1 MRDSRTITWRNLI
14 SITRQPQLI
23 VFSTI
28 QPIIFVL
35 MFTYVFGGAIHIGN
49 SRAYVEYLMP
59 GIFCQTVV
67 FGSINTGIGLSDDL
81 QKGLIERFRSL
92 PMARSAVLAGRTLA
106 DLVRNVFVVLLMLI
120 VGFAVGF
127 RVLTSFWGLLAGIA
141 ILLLFAFSMTWI
153 FAIVGLSASSPE
165 TAQAMSFPILAPLV
179 FASSAFVSTSTM
191 PGWLQVFANHQ
202 PVTAAVNATRAL
214 MIGGPDPGRR
224 VAEPGLE
231 HRDRGGVRPVR
242 HPPLPP
248 GGLTGPPD
256 GLLRARPPPR
266 RRRPRGPRPSGSGP
280 RPRGGDG
287 GVGSA
292 LPTSRSAMGH
302 TAIGSASPHT
312 TASGDGWVSMASA
325 PAVTVTPALLD
336 VADGAGQQAV
346 AAAGQDQVGAGPDQV
361 RVGVRGAPAAGANVA
376 CSAPTMVSTSGA
388 SSGPGSRRAGRAGTS
403 GRR

>member
-1 MRDSRTITWRNLI
+1 
-14 SITRQPQLI
+14 
-23 VFSTI
+23 
-28 QPIIFVL
+28 
-35 MFTYVFGGAIHIGN
+35 
-49 SRAYVEYLMP
+49 MP

-120 VGFAVGF
+120 VGYAVGF
-127 RVLTSFWGLLAGIA
+127 RILTNVFGLLAGIG

-153 FAIVGLSASSPE
+153 FAIVGLSAPSPE

-214 MIGGPDPGRR
+214 MIGGPTGAVR

-231 HRDRGGVRPVR
+231 HRDRGGLRPAR

-248 GGLTGPPD
+248 GGLTGPS
-256 GLLRARPPPR
+256 GRPEP
-266 RRRPRGPRPSGSGP
+266 GHH
-280 RPRGGDG
+280 RGGERLGRLDHRVVADALEPG
-287 GVGSA
+287 ERGVGSP
-292 LPTSRSAMGH
+292 LDESLGHGPHRDRVEHHPTPRSA
-302 TAIGSASPHT
+302 
-312 TASGDGWVSMASA
+312 GDGWRLDGVG
-325 PAVTVTPALLD
+325 PPRLVLPALLD
-336 VADGAGQQAV
+336 VADGPGQQAI
-346 AAAGQDQVGAGPDQV
+346 AAAGHDQVGGRPARGRD
-361 RVGVRGAPAAGANVA
+361 RGATRPIRPAPNVA
-376 CSAPTMVSTSGA
+376 VEGA
-388 SSGPGSRRAGRAGTS
+388 DERVDVGRARRRAATRRAAEHS
-403 GRR
+403 SFWPSVRWARSR